1 MDRIVELQQKRAT
14 LTEQARAL
22 LNKAKTENRTLN
34 DEEKTQHSA
43 LMTQIR
49 DIGEEIERE
58 RELAAI
64 EAQLRNVPP
73 PTAPPDPTDPL
84 GGGQRGGQDPPEPG
98 GMEAW
103 LPENMRTQHRAAP
116 DVHVGRNRAA
126 DRPWDGGFYPAHS
139 PRYERMR
146 EELALGNFLYAV
158 RSAVLSNGRSVD
170 PRLLEQRAP
179 SGATSNVPEDGGFF
193 VEQELQSR
201 ILEKIWQTG
210 QLLQRVDKLTIT
222 NPALNG
228 IKINAIKETSRATGS
243 RSGGVQGYW
252 VGQGT
257 APTATK
263 PAFRQITLT
272 LEKLAALGYAT
283 DELLSDAGLFG
294 QLMMRAFINELR
306 FMTEDS
312 IFNGTGAGQPLGV
325 LNSGALVSVSAEDGQ
340 AATTVLYGNIT
351 NMWARFWAQSMISG
365 APAWYINQNVYP
377 QLFKMSLTVGT
388 GGVPVWL
395 PANGLAGQ
403 PFSTLMGL
411 PVIPVEYAASLGT
424 VGDIMLL
431 DLGQYMMI
439 DKGAPQSATSM
450 HVLFTTDE
458 MAFRVIYRVDGEP
471 VWESAVTPYK
481 GTGDTISP
489 FVALAT
495 RS

>member
-1 MDRIVELQQKRAT
+1 MDRILQLQQQRAA
-14 LTEQARAL
+14 LAEQVRAL
-22 LNKAKTENRTLN
+22 LNKAKTESRTLN
-34 DEEKTQHSA
+34 DEEKTQHA
-43 LMTQIR
+43 AIMTQIR
-49 DIGEEIERE
+49 GIGEEIERE
-58 RELAAI
+58 QELAAL
-64 EAQLRNVPP
+64 EAQIRAVPG
-73 PTAPPDPTDPL
+73 PTAPPDPSDPP
-84 GGGQRGGQDPPEPG
+84 GGGQRGGQDPPEPR

-116 DVHVGRNRAA
+116 DIHVGRNRAA
-126 DRPWDGGFYPAHS
+126 DRPWA
-139 PRYERMR
+139 ERGR
-146 EELALGNFLYAV
+146 EELALGNFLFAV
-158 RSAVLSNGRSVD
+158 RNAVLSNGRSVD
-170 PRLLEQRAP
+170 PRLTEQRAP
-179 SGATSNVPEDGGFF
+179 SGAASNVPEDGGFF

-201 ILEKIWQTG
+201 ILEKVWTIG

-222 NPALNG
+222 NPSLNG
-228 IKINAIKETSRATGS
+228 VKINAIKETSRATGS

-252 VGQGT
+252 VGSGT

-263 PAFRQITLT
+263 PKFRQISLT

-283 DELLSDAGLFG
+283 DELLQDAGLFG
-294 QLMMRAFINELR
+294 QLMMRAFVNELR

-312 IFNGTGAGQPLGV
+312 IINGTGAGQPLGI
-325 LNSGALVSVSAEDGQ
+325 LNGAGLVSVAAENGQ
-340 AATTVLYGNIT
+340 AATTIVFENIVK
-351 NMWARFWAQSMISG
+351 MWSRFWSGSMMSG
-365 APAWYINQNVYP
+365 NGIWAINQNIFP
-377 QLFKMSLTVGT
+377 QLFKMSQTVGT

-411 PVIPVEYAASLGT
+411 PVIPVEYAATLGT

-431 DLGQYMMI
+431 DLSQYMMI

-471 VWESAVTPYK
+471 VWESAVTPFK
-481 GTGDTISP
+481 GTDTISP
-489 FVALAT
+489 YIALAT